1 MLMKR
6 KLFFLAATVCV
17 VLLAAGVAV
26 ATTGVE
32 SAFVGYNV
40 IMGTHGANDL
50 RGGPGD
56 DLLAS
61 EGVWGASP
69 EDTALDTVYGAE
81 GDDLIDT
88 VSDPPSRDVVRC
100 GPGRDEV
107 QADPKDDVGRDCERV
122 RRIDLSKGPQPT
134 DGAPKYGPSSE

>member
-1 MLMKR
+1 MLTKR
-6 KLFFLAATVCV
+6 RLFFLIATTCV

-32 SAFVGYNV
+32 HFVVGYNV

-50 RGGPGD
+50 RGGPGN

-61 EGVWGASP
+61 EGAWGASP
-69 EDTALDTVYGAE
+69 EDTALDTVYGAG

-88 VSDPPSRDVVRC
+88 VSDPPSKDVVRC

-107 QADPKDDVGRDCERV
+107 QADPEDDVAEDCEAV
-122 RRIDLSKGPQPT
+122 QIIDLMQG
-134 DGAPKYGPSSE
+134 G